1 MSGDSE
7 AGSPAAV
14 GFWEVLA
21 FGCEMA
27 MLAALAVAGWSLAPT
42 PATAVASAF
51 ALPALTGLVWGLWLA
66 PRARRRLHGPA
77 LTLAKIVFFLATGTA
92 LGAAGHGGWGAGL
105 AAVSVL
111 DALVL
116 SRHEALA
123 GHRNHDEPA

>member
-27 MLAALAVAGWSLAPT
+27 MLAALAVAGWLLAPT

-66 PRARRRLHGPA
+66 PRARRRLGGPT
-77 LTLAKIVFFLATGTA
+77 LTLAKIVAFLVTGTA
-92 LGAAGHGGWGAGL
+92 LAVAGHAGWGATL

-111 DALVL
+111 DALML
-116 SRHEALA
+116 SRREALA
-123 GHRNHDEPA
+123 TRR